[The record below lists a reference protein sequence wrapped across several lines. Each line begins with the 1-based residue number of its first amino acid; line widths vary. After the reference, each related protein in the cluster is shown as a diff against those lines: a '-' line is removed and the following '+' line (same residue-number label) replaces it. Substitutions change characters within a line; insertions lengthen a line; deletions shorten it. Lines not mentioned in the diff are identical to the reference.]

1 MTVSKEEGNALLDFY
16 EELLTDKQKDVL
28 NLYFKEDLSLSEIA
42 EDLAISKSAVSDL
55 LNRSIHQL
63 QNYEVK
69 LSLVENYRKR
79 LKIYHRLE
87 QMENPEVTELVQK
100 LINLE

>member
-63 QNYEVK
+63 QNYEAK

-79 LKIYHRLE
+79 LTIYHRLE

>member
-63 QNYEVK
+63 QNYEAK
-69 LSLVENYRKR
+69 LSLVENYRNR

>member
-28 NLYFKEDLSLSEIA
+28 NLYFKEDLSLSKIA

-63 QNYEVK
+63 QNYEAK
-69 LSLVENYRKR
+69 LSLVENYRNR

>member
-63 QNYEVK
+63 QNYEAK

-79 LKIYHRLE
+79 RKIYHRLE
-87 QMENPEVTELVQK
+87 QMEDPEVTELVQK